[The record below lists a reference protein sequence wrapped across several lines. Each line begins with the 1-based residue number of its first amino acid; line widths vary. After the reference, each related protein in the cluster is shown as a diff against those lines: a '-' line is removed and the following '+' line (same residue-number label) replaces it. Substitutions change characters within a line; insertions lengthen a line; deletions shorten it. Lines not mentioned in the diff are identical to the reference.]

1 MLRASIDSLNG
12 LYLLKQMR
20 LLLIPLIY
28 KCSCFSSFGIRL
40 TFLCLLQK
48 STYINIKYLEITSHF
63 ETKIGIITSRI

>member
-40 TFLCLLQK
+40 TFYVSCK
-48 STYINIKYLEITSHF
+48 KVRT
-63 ETKIGIITSRI
+63 